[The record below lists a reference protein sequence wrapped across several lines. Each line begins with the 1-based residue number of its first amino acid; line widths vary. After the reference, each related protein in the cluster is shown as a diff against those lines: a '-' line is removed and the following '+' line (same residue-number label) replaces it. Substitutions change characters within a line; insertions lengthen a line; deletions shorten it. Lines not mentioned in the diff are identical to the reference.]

1 MKKTMTTSGTNDPRL
16 FSSRTLGSGIPD
28 DVAEHNYRFT
38 EDCPIARHRPS
49 LQNSKYASRVILS
62 IILISITQH
71 AKQAFMV
78 TFDLGDSDCCIV
90 AYKMNMLYHNVD
102 IVRVIFKLCFVC
114 AHSFCDFGAHQNSYG
129 SDLLHQRKADP
140 T

>member
-1 MKKTMTTSGTNDPRL
+1 MKKTMMTSGTNDPRL
-16 FSSRTLGSGIPD
+16 SSSRTLGSGIPD
-28 DVAEHNYRFT
+28 DVNEHNYRFT

-49 LQNSKYASRVILS
+49 LQNSSCVILS

-78 TFDLGDSDCCIV
+78 TFDFGGSDCCIV

-102 IVRVIFKLCFVC
+102 IVKVIFK
-114 AHSFCDFGAHQNSYG
+114 
-129 SDLLHQRKADP
+129 
-140 T
+140 